1 MKKIFT
7 FVLTLFLVKSFAQST
22 TILPSSGDSFS
33 QPVHTLKMA
42 GMGFSHTSG
51 VASLGTYVYEGNA
64 FLQTHS
70 PHSLYFT
77 TNNRSAFMTLSYSTT
92 PSLNGNVGIGT
103 TSPQEKLHVAG
114 NVRIGALAGSTTKK
128 TVYAET
134 NGNLTTVEPVAFSVY
149 QNTTVNVPSNTMT
162 TIPFDNKKYDLNNNF
177 NTTTG
182 EFTAPV
188 SGIYHFDAT
197 IIFTISAAS
206 NGSHLIYLTS
216 SSINAITMHRYD
228 ILAAYK
234 SGTSTINTDVKLDA
248 GQKVQIKA
256 NQTSSISNLTVAVTG
271 GGSNDVTCRFSGH
284 LVMAL

>member
-1 MKKIFT
+1 MKKTLT
-7 FVLTLFLVKSFAQST
+7 FILTLFLVKSFAQST
-22 TILPSSGDSFS
+22 TILPASDNYFS
-33 QPVHTLKMA
+33 QPVHTLKNE

-51 VASLGTYVYEGNA
+51 VASVGTYA
-64 FLQTHS
+64 FGAGAYLQTHS
-70 PHSLYFT
+70 PHSLHFT
-77 TNNRSAFMTLSYSTT
+77 TNNGGPLMTLSYSTS
-92 PSLNGNVGIGT
+92 PFLNGNLGLGT
-103 TSPQEKLHVAG
+103 TTPLEKLHVNG
-114 NVRIGALAGSTTKK
+114 NVRIEPFAGASKK
-128 TVYAET
+128 IVYAET
-134 NGNLTTVEPVAFSVY
+134 NGNLTTVQPVAFSVY

-162 TIPFDNKKYDLNNNF
+162 TIPFDNIKYDLNNNF

-197 IIFTISAAS
+197 IIFNISAAS

-234 SGTSTINTDVKLDA
+234 SGTSSINTDVKLNA
-248 GQKVQIKA
+248 GQKVQIKV

-271 GGSNDVTCRFSGH
+271 GSSNDVTCRFSGH